1 MHLGPL
7 NTENMV
13 KNLFFR
19 LYLPTICQIES
30 HQLCQCVQI
39 VARQMRQWIQNT
51 LVGAID
57 ASDGPQSGHI
67 DAFDSPQSGHIDTVG
82 GTQSGHIDVF
92 SAACSTR
99 IST

>member
-1 MHLGPL
+1 MCH
-7 NTENMV
+7 
-13 KNLFFR
+13 
-19 LYLPTICQIES
+19 
-30 HQLCQCVQI
+30 CVQI
-39 VARQMRQWIQNT
+39 VACQMRQWIQKT

-67 DAFDSPQSGHIDTVG
+67 DAFGSPQSGHIDTVG

-92 SAACSTR
+92 SAAYSTR